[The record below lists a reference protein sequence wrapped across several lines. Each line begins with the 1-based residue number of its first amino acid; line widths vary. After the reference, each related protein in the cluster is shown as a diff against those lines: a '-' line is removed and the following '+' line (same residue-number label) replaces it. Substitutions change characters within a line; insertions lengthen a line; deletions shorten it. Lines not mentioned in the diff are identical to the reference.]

1 MEMLTK
7 WNNIVSIKE
16 NERIALLRALL
27 SVFETDVLEWMGYS
41 MTDPGEYY
49 TSISVLEREEC

>member
-1 MEMLTK
+1 MLTK

-27 SVFETDVLEWMGYS
+27 SAFETDVLEWMGYS

-49 TSISVLEREEC
+49 TSISDLERDEC